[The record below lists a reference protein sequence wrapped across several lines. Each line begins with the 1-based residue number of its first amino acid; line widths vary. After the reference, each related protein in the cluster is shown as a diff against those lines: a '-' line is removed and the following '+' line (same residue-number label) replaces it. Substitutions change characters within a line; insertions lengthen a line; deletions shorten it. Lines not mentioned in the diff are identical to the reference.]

1 MTMIATFSFAA
12 ARPAA
17 ALPLCI
23 ADTARVERRT
33 LALASAVVLLGL
45 SAAAVLAQQTPPQP
59 EAPATPPAATSPAP
73 TPAPSAPA
81 PAKPSPA
88 VASWQ
93 QALVARLD
101 RFKSY
106 PSQANGAE
114 GVVTVSFRIDRQ
126 GKVVNSQVVKSSG
139 SSVLDAAALALVK
152 RASPFPPPPADLS
165 DSDLSI
171 AVPVRYAAAD
181 KG

>member
-1 MTMIATFSFAA
+1 MTMIATFSFVSAHPSA
-12 ARPAA
+12 TSPHRITDP
-17 ALPLCI
+17 
-23 ADTARVERRT
+23 ARVERRT

-59 EAPATPPAATSPAP
+59 EAPATPPAATAPAP
-73 TPAPSAPA
+73 TPAPSPSA
-81 PAKPSPA
+81 PAKPSQA

-93 QALVARLD
+93 QALIARLD
-101 RFKSY
+101 HFKSY

-114 GVVTVSFRIDRQ
+114 GIVTINFRIDWQ
-126 GKVVNSQVVKSSG
+126 GKVVSSQVVKSSG

-152 RASPFPPPPADLS
+152 RASPFPPPPSDLS